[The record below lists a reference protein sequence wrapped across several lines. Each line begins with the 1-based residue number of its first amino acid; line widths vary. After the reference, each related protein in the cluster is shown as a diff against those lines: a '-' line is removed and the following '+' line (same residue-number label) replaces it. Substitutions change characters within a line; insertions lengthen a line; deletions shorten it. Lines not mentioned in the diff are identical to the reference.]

1 VELRVVQGYDILTL
15 YILSS
20 QNRILRGET
29 IPLDQ
34 DVHVW
39 FQMNNMI
46 ENIYRRGVERLILQC
61 FFTKGNFSHLGTL
74 KNMGLLFFFFSF
86 LLFLDKQNSPISN
99 EKL

>member
-15 YILSS
+15 YILPS
-20 QNRILRGET
+20 QNAILGEET

-46 ENIYRRGVERLILQC
+46 ENICRRE
-61 FFTKGNFSHLGTL
+61 KG
-74 KNMGLLFFFFSF
+74 
-86 LLFLDKQNSPISN
+86 
-99 EKL
+99 

>member
-15 YILSS
+15 YILAI
-20 QNRILRGET
+20 QNGILRGET

-46 ENIYRRGVERLILQC
+46 ENIYRRE
-61 FFTKGNFSHLGTL
+61 KG
-74 KNMGLLFFFFSF
+74 
-86 LLFLDKQNSPISN
+86 
-99 EKL
+99 